1 MMVQIL
7 FTCCSNSWWIPSLCS
22 RFNLGCQWTDYL
34 PCLKCFS
41 KLLIKACT
49 HFSGETV
56 ITDHVR
62 SIVRECLQ
70 EADVQ
75 WISSQESDINGNYYG
90 KGYEE
95 DEQASDKQDD
105 QVYEDKVTQPNW
117 CHC

>member
-1 MMVQIL
+1 M
-7 FTCCSNSWWIPSLCS
+7 
-22 RFNLGCQWTDYL
+22 
-34 PCLKCFS
+34 
-41 KLLIKACT
+41 
-49 HFSGETV
+49 
-56 ITDHVR
+56 R

-75 WISSQESDINGNYYG
+75 WISSQESGNYYG

-95 DEQASDKQDD
+95 DDQALDKQDD